1 MLVEGAVAVLALIA
15 VLSGFKEQSASALSQ
30 MLTKGGLGPIAVFS
44 QGFQAMTDPFFG
56 AFGGII
62 AITILNSFI
71 LSTLDTATRLG
82 RYIIQELFGVKNR
95 YFATLIIVVL
105 SGVLALSGKWKEIW
119 PIFGASNQ
127 LVAALALLVITS
139 WLMLQKKPI
148 FYTLI
153 PAIFV
158 LTTTMGALLYNSIKF
173 FQCRNYVLLTIV
185 IILIALTIVLLV
197 EAFGVLKKREGRK
210 KDRNS
215 QHKVYIFRIDTQ
227 R

>member
-1 MLVEGAVAVLALIA
+1 VEGAVAVLALIA
-15 VLSGFKEQSASALSQ
+15 VLAGFKEQSALSQ
-30 MLTKGGLGPIAVFS
+30 MLTKGGPGPIAVFS
-44 QGFQAMTDPFFG
+44 QGFQTLTNPVFG
-56 AFGGII
+56 TFGGII

-82 RYIIQELFGVKNR
+82 RYITQELFGVKNR
-95 YFATLIIVVL
+95 YFATFIIVVL
-105 SGVLALSGKWKEIW
+105 SGILALSGKWKEIW

-158 LTTTMGALLYNSIKF
+158 LTTTVGALCYNAVKF
-173 FQCRNYVLLTIV
+173 Y
-185 IILIALTIVLLV
+185 
-197 EAFGVLKKREGRK
+197 
-210 KDRNS
+210 
-215 QHKVYIFRIDTQ
+215 QHKDYLLLAIAITLIISAFLVLIEASEVFKKKGAKISEEWKG
-227 R
+227 